1 MANEKRPPILVVDD
15 DVDVRAMLQAI
26 LSRDEYDVTTAA
38 SFEDALRKLSV
49 LTYEVAIVD
58 LRLPGLD
65 GIRLLREIQRRW
77 PDTATIVFTG
87 FPSLDSA
94 VAALRAGAHD
104 YLSKP
109 CPPSEI
115 RRGVQEALSKRRG
128 LIKRLELMREL
139 EQQLIEGLDALREDR
154 QPPVAPPPSIKPST
168 VKKRR
173 GGGRRSAAAP
183 ASSSPPAPAP
193 APAPAAPF
201 PARRPIG
208 QIIRA
213 GPFLIDRER
222 HEALLGDS
230 ALDLTPSEFEML
242 ALLAER
248 APGVVGPME
257 ILYHALNYPATSPRE
272 VRDLVRWH
280 IHHLRRKIELDP
292 DQPRM
297 LMTVRGVG
305 YKLNIT

>member
-1 MANEKRPPILVVDD
+1 MANEKRPPILAVDD
-15 DVDVRAMLQAI
+15 DEDVRALLQTVLA
-26 LSRDEYDVTTAA
+26 RDEYDVTVAVSA
-38 SFEDALRKLSV
+38 EDALRKLTV
-49 LTYEVAIVD
+49 LTYEVAIID

-77 PDTATIVFTG
+77 PDTVTIVLTG
-87 FPSLDSA
+87 YPSLDSA

-115 RRGVQEALSKRRG
+115 RRSVQEALAKRRG
-128 LIKRLELMREL
+128 LIKRMELMREL
-139 EQQLIEGLDALREDR
+139 EQQLIEGLSALHEEPRLPAARPDR
-154 QPPVAPPPSIKPST
+154 PGVATWPVS
-168 VKKRR
+168 
-173 GGGRRSAAAP
+173 
-183 ASSSPPAPAP
+183 
-193 APAPAAPF
+193 PAAPVSRG
-201 PARRPIG
+201 PLVG

-222 HEALLGDS
+222 HEALLGET

-248 APGVVGPME
+248 APGVVNPME
-257 ILYHALNYPATSPRE
+257 IMYHALHYTTTNVKE
-272 VRDLVRWH
+272 VRDIVRWH

-292 DQPRM
+292 EQPRM
-297 LMTVRGVG
+297 LITVRGVG